1 MELSQAE
8 RTKKTLPFVQ
18 IAGGNRIFFIFRNLE
33 IFFRT

>member
-18 IAGGNRIFFIFRNLE
+18 IAEGNRVFLSSGI
-33 IFFRT
+33 